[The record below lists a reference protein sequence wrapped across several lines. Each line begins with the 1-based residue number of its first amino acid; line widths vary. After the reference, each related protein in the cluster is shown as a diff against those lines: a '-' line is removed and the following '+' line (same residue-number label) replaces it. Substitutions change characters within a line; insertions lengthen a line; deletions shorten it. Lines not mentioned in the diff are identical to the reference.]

1 MADENS
7 KAVGA
12 GHNIYAD
19 RDHEAQGAHYL
30 LHIDRMTA
38 EGLHSKSAIAGE
50 LAHRDAEI
58 AALRK
63 DLARMAQ
70 WQKKHQA
77 RTSGK
82 WENTDEHDAKWWITN
97 AQGWEIRALYAAP
110 QPAPIAPAAYDQT
123 ALELCNECG
132 WKALIPGEC
141 CLSCERNKPA
151 PLERKPLTGEEIG
164 DLLWRQQLEGV
175 DLVHAVEAAHNIQ
188 GAA

>member
-1 MADENS
+1 MTTPSLREAATLALEALDRASATLVRYDIPGTQNWI
-7 KAVGA
+7 VGA
-12 GHNIYAD
+12 MQPALESL
-19 RDHEAQGAHYL
+19 RAA
-30 LHIDRMTA
+30 
-38 EGLHSKSAIAGE
+38 
-50 LAHRDAEI
+50 LALRDAEPV
-58 AALRK
+58 
-63 DLARMAQ
+63 AQ

-151 PLERKPLTGEEIG
+151 PLERKPLSMSMFASRA
-164 DLLWRQQLEGV
+164 DY
-175 DLVHAVEAAHNIQ
+175 DEAIK